1 MAWLKQQDLFD
12 ADSIGN
18 QLIGIA
24 ADMGMHDSGW
34 HQHKMGQFLF
44 TQGGCI
50 TIRLNDRLCLL
61 PPTRLAWIP
70 PRTPH
75 RAIMTEAVDY
85 RSVYIDVALHSNLP
99 VQVEVM
105 TVTPLLRAVLER
117 IAVTDFKTDWSKGAN
132 ANVLAVCLDE
142 VTVAQRE
149 PMLLPLPSDRR
160 LSGLD
165 MDQLPPPLHEL
176 AQKAGA
182 SEKTILR
189 IFRKETGM
197 TYQQWRQQWRLLKA
211 IELLA
216 SGETITAVAFELE
229 FASDS
234 AFIAFF
240 KKMTGYTPR
249 VFMRF

>member
-1 MAWLKQQDLFD
+1 MAWLKQEDAFD

-18 QLIGIA
+18 SVIGIA
-24 ADMGMHDSGW
+24 ADMGSHDSGW
-34 HQHKMGQFLF
+34 HHHKMGQFLF

-50 TIRLNDRLCLL
+50 TIHLPDRLCLL
-61 PPTRLAWIP
+61 PPTRLAWLP
-70 PRTPH
+70 PDIPH

-85 RSVYIDVALHSNLP
+85 RSVYIDVSLYSNLP
-99 VQVEVM
+99 AQVEVM

-117 IAVTDFKTDWSKGAN
+117 IAVADFNTDWSKGAK
-132 ANVLAVCLDE
+132 ANILAVCLDE
-142 VTVAQRE
+142 VDAAQRE

-165 MDQLPPPLHEL
+165 IEQLPPPLQKL
-176 AQKAGA
+176 AQQAGA

-216 SGETITAVAFELE
+216 SGETITSVAFELE

-249 VFMRF
+249 IFMRF